1 MTGVLIAQL
10 FRLQHTLNPSTYI
23 GFYVIGQPLSIMF
36 IAMGGLVVL
45 VGAYRFWKLQNG
57 MVRGKAHTGGWEVL
71 LIMGLSTSVSEIQ

>member
-1 MTGVLIAQL
+1 
-10 FRLQHTLNPSTYI
+10 
-23 GFYVIGQPLSIMF
+23 MF